1 MKESMVTRTII
12 TTRATCLC
20 LNTETAEPF
29 SAMVTVPRT
38 YKDNE
43 ALLKAVKKVVEHVG
57 ITDPSGNTY
66 YGEPIVVA
74 KVVGSTEIETLY
86 GMTESEF
93 LSNAKVLPPRGT
105 KQAETDEATPLTFY
119 NEN

>member
-12 TTRATCLC
+12 TTEVTCLC

-29 SAMVTVPRT
+29 NTKVTVPRT

-43 ALLKAVKKVVEHVG
+43 SLLKAVKKVAEHVG
-57 ITDPSGNTY
+57 VTDPAGNTY

-74 KVVGSTEIETLY
+74 KVVDFTEVETLY
-86 GMTESEF
+86 GMTESDF
-93 LSNAKVLPPRGT
+93 LAYAKVLPPRGS
-105 KQAETDEATPLTFY
+105 KSVETYETNPLI
-119 NEN
+119 

>member
-12 TTRATCLC
+12 TTQATCLC
-20 LNTETAEPF
+20 LNTDTAEPF
-29 SAMVTVPRT
+29 NALVTVPRT

-43 ALLKAVKKVVEHVG
+43 ALLKAVKKAIKDNG
-57 ITDPSGNTY
+57 ITDTEGVSY

-74 KVVGSTEIETLY
+74 KIIDSTEIETLY

-93 LSNAKVLPPRGT
+93 LSKAKMLPPRGT
-105 KQAETDEATPLTFY
+105 KQAETYEPVR
-119 NEN
+119 

>member
-20 LNTETAEPF
+20 LDTETAEPF
-29 SAMVTVPRT
+29 NTIVTVPRT

-43 ALLKAVKKVVEHVG
+43 ALLKAVKKEVERAG
-57 ITDPSGNTY
+57 ITAPDGNTY

-74 KVVGSTEIETLY
+74 KIVGFTEIETLY

-93 LSNAKVLPPRGT
+93 LSIAKVLPPRGT
-105 KQAETDEATPLTFY
+105 KQVCENESEPLI
-119 NEN
+119 

>member
-29 SAMVTVPRT
+29 STMVTVPRT

-57 ITDPSGNTY
+57 VTDPSGNTY

-74 KVVGSTEIETLY
+74 KVVDSTEIETLY

-93 LSNAKVLPPRGT
+93 LAYARVLPPRGT
-105 KQAETDEATPLTFY
+105 KQVCENESEPLI
-119 NEN
+119 

>member
-1 MKESMVTRTII
+1 MVTRTII
-12 TTRATCLC
+12 TTEVTCLC

-29 SAMVTVPRT
+29 NAKVTVPRT

-43 ALLKAVKKVVEHVG
+43 ALLKAVKKVAEHVG
-57 ITDPSGNTY
+57 VTDPSGNTY

-74 KVVGSTEIETLY
+74 KVVDYTEVETLY

-93 LSNAKVLPPRGT
+93 LSKAKVLPPRGT
-105 KQAETDEATPLTFY
+105 KQVETYDADTLI
-119 NEN
+119 

>member
-1 MKESMVTRTII
+1 MVTRTII
-12 TTRATCLC
+12 TTSATCLC

-29 SAMVTVPRT
+29 NELVTVPRT

-43 ALLKAVKKVVEHVG
+43 ALLKAVKKEVERAG
-57 ITDPSGNTY
+57 ITTPDGKTY

-74 KVVGSTEIETLY
+74 KIVDSTEIETLY

-93 LSNAKVLPPRGT
+93 IAHANVLPPRGT
-105 KQAETDEATPLTFY
+105 KQAETYDPVR
-119 NEN
+119 